1 MASTTIIEALISGLR
16 TEKAEI
22 PWLEGKDYACVCHY
36 QNSNTRCRIIHSMNE
51 ESAPVHH

>member
-36 QNSNTRCRIIHSMNE
+36 QNSNTRCRIIDSMNE